1 MMRDRLGLGVVFD
14 EGLRRAAVQRLPA
27 TLEKAVVG
35 GVLDQGVLEAIVGL
49 RWSALDK
56 QEIGVGKPVQR
67 RLQRRLINFGDV
79 ARQRI
84 GKIASKHRPD
94 LRHLTR
100 RPKPIEARSKGLLQ
114 GRRDGLNTA
123 LLAAFKKQAR
133 DFLYEQ
139 RHAAG
144 PLAHAFDHFLG

>member
-1 MMRDRLGLGVVFD
+1 M
-14 EGLRRAAVQRLPA
+14 
-27 TLEKAVVG
+27 
-35 GVLDQGVLEAIVGL
+35 
-49 RWSALDK
+49 
-56 QEIGVGKPVQR
+56 
-67 RLQRRLINFGDV
+67 QRRLINFGDV
-79 ARQRI
+79 AQQRI
-84 GKIASKHRPD
+84 GEIASKHRAD

-123 LLAAFKKQAR
+123 LLAAFNKQAR

-144 PLAHAFDHFLG
+144 PLAHAFDHLLGERMARRNFAHHARDAGAIKGAERDARCDANAGSRAGETQDGS